1 MCNCFIFRSLA
12 IPPYCWIMSLCL
24 YFLIHPLQ
32 SLSWAPFFKRRIRC
46 PCITSFLSSQPPGG
60 FIIIT
65 VPSWSVSLLVILLTA
80 DAVLKLCLFNPKFLN
95 PNTLATWCEE
105 RTHLKR
111 SWCWEGLGAGGEGAD
126 RGWDGWMAS
135 RTRWRWVWVNCGRWW
150 WTRRPGVLRFMASQ
164 RVWHDWAT
172 ELNWTELSLFTFYLL
187 ICFPVYTVSILKTE
201 IMCMFETHN

>member
-32 SLSWAPFFKRRIRC
+32 SLSWAPFFKRRIWC

-65 VPSWSVSLLVILLTA
+65 VPSWSVSLLVIFLTA

-135 RTRWRWVWVNCGRWW
+135 LTQWTWVWVNSRVGDGQGGLECWGSWGHTKSRTRLSDWTALHWDIFVCCFVRWES
-150 WTRRPGVLRFMASQ
+150 LLLHAF
-164 RVWHDWAT
+164 
-172 ELNWTELSLFTFYLL
+172 LNLSFWL
-187 ICFPVYTVSILKTE
+187 
-201 IMCMFETHN
+201 